1 MERKKGDLLLS
12 WDKKPVGFYLGDF
25 KYYSFGE
32 SRAIAVR
39 CQKRFKLMFYTEESF
54 ESADLAGADLSFANL
69 KGANLKGANL
79 SGADLTGADLTGIK
93 YNKNTIWPEGFKP

>member
-1 MERKKGDLLLS
+1 MIMERKKGDLLLS

-54 ESADLAGADLSFANL
+54 ESANL
-69 KGANLKGANL
+69 TGANL
-79 SGADLTGADLTGIK
+79 TGSS
-93 YNKNTIWPEGFKP
+93 

>member
-1 MERKKGDLLLS
+1 MIMERKKGDLLLS

-39 CQKRFKLMFYTEESF
+39 CQKRFKLIFYTEESF
-54 ESADLAGADLSFANL
+54 ESAELEGAFLTGADLR
-69 KGANLKGANL
+69 
-79 SGADLTGADLTGIK
+79 GADLTGADLTGIK